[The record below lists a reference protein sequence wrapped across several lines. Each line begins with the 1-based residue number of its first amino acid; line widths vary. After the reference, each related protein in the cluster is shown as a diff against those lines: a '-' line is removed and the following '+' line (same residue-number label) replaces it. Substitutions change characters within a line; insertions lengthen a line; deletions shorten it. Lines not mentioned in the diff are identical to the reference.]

1 MIFKRSN
8 DVDASIKEF
17 ERMQNVFRRGGQ
29 GLPEEGNTMV
39 TTNPIPNATPA
50 PATSLTSTVR
60 PEEPRRPAMPSASLP
75 ELSSVVS
82 TGSSWQG
89 SLKVEGSVRIEGKLT
104 GEVEAGELV
113 FVAETAEVDAE
124 LRAATVV
131 VAGHFKGKVQCR
143 ERLEI
148 MPTGKVSA
156 ELTTKSLVVHDG
168 AFVEGQVH
176 MSEKSEPPKDGKDA
190 KDKAIDKGVE
200 VLRSAARA

>member
-1 MIFKRSN
+1 
-8 DVDASIKEF
+8 
-17 ERMQNVFRRGGQ
+17 
-29 GLPEEGNTMV
+29 MV
-39 TTNPIPNATPA
+39 TTNPLTNANPA
-50 PATSLTSTVR
+50 PATPMSPVVR
-60 PEEPRRPAMPSASLP
+60 PEEPRKPAVPSSTLP
-75 ELSSVVS
+75 DLSSVVS

-89 SLKVEGSVRIEGKLT
+89 SLKVEGSVRVEGKLS
-104 GEVEAGELV
+104 GEVDAGELV

-131 VAGHFKGKVQCR
+131 IAGRFKGKVQSR

-176 MSEKSEPPKDGKDA
+176 MSEKSDLSKEN

-200 VLRSAARA
+200 VLRAAAKT